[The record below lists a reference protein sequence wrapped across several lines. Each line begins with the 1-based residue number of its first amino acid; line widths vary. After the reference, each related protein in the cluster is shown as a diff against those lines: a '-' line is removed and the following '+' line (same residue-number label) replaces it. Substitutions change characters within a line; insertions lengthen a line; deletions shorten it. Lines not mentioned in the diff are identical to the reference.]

1 MENPPKL
8 PLKFQVLLRLHSFA
22 TSIGRRPNMT
32 VNRCLTNLFDLKFSP
47 SSKPNNGVSTRD
59 IVFDRAR
66 NLWFRLFVPSSVSDD
81 VSLPVVVYF
90 HGGGFV
96 FFSAS
101 SMSYDD
107 LGRRLARDLRVV
119 VVSVNYRLSPEHRY
133 PLPYEDGFDGL
144 KFLDEMGF
152 DSVVFPAKADLG
164 RCFLAGDSAGGNLAH
179 HVAVRAA
186 GYDFK
191 KVNIK
196 GLIAIQPFF
205 GGEERTN
212 SEVQFSK
219 SPMLSLE
226 QADWYW
232 KAFLPDG
239 SNRNHP
245 AAHVFGPGAGD
256 LPDEKFPMTLLIVG
270 GRDQLR
276 DWGMKYYEWL
286 KESDKEVDLVEYP
299 NAIHGFYAVPQLK
312 DCSLLIR
319 DVNDFIQKCLLV

>member
-1 MENPPKL
+1 M
-8 PLKFQVLLRLHSFA
+8 
-22 TSIGRRPNMT
+22 
-32 VNRCLTNLFDLKFSP
+32 
-47 SSKPNNGVSTRD
+47 
-59 IVFDRAR
+59 
-66 NLWFRLFVPSSVSDD
+66 
-81 VSLPVVVYF
+81 
-90 HGGGFV
+90 
-96 FFSAS
+96 
-101 SMSYDD
+101 
-107 LGRRLARDLRVV
+107 
-119 VVSVNYRLSPEHRY
+119 
-133 PLPYEDGFDGL
+133 
-144 KFLDEMGF
+144 
-152 DSVVFPAKADLG
+152 
-164 RCFLAGDSAGGNLAH
+164 
-179 HVAVRAA
+179 
-186 GYDFK
+186 
-191 KVNIK
+191 NIK